1 MSIADELI
9 RLEQLRDRGS
19 LSADEFARAKAHLLT
34 PPATPTDPVFK
45 ALNGFRRSA
54 TDRWFGGLCGGL
66 AKATGIDSWLWR
78 LAFVLLLFVGGTGLI
93 AYIILWIFV
102 PLENTPPYLPSP

>member
-1 MSIADELI
+1 M
-9 RLEQLRDRGS
+9 
-19 LSADEFARAKAHLLT
+19 RAKAQLLT
-34 PPATPTDPVFK
+34 PAAAPPTDPVFR

-78 LAFVLLLFVGGTGLI
+78 LAFVLMLFLGGTGLI